1 MGTPYVQFTS
11 VLRLV
16 AGLNGL
22 AALMVTAFSLGIL
35 GSDVDPPDLSTPLA
49 YYLAGFA
56 ACGLALLL
64 VFLVQLWRE
73 RRQRLGCEPGGRLGL
88 VLAALAF
95 AGGVA
100 GFGMGCWVS
109 VDGSNN
115 GGQGDETPTTYTVTL
130 PVSHF
135 AQKTSFYR

>member
-16 AGLNGL
+16 AGLNGF

-35 GSDVDPPDLSTPLA
+35 GGDIDPPDLSAPLG
-49 YYLAGFA
+49 YYLAGFS

-64 VFLVQLWRE
+64 VFLAQLRRE
-73 RRQRLGCEPGGRLGL
+73 RQQRLGREPGARFMLL
-88 VLAALAF
+88 LAVLAF

-100 GFGMGCWVS
+100 GFGMGCQVAVDSANNAGEGDDAS
-109 VDGSNN
+109 V
-115 GGQGDETPTTYTVTL
+115 THTVTHPL
-130 PVSHF
+130 SYF
-135 AQKTSFYR
+135 AKKTAFYR